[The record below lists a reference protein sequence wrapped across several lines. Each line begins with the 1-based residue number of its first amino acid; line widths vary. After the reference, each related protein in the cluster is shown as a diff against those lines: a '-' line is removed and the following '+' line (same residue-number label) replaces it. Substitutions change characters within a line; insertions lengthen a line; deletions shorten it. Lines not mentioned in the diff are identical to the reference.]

1 MDNFNRYKIIKRI
14 PHPQKL
20 SKCVFFLHIRGA
32 INGICKGPKPLHRYN
47 PPKKKKKKKTPFSP
61 CAPPPPPAPQKKGG
75 ATIRVYSV
83 PTFTHGSQLWLA
95 AFIMQWQ

>member
-47 PPKKKKKKKTPFSP
+47 PPKKKKKKKNTLLPMRPPS
-61 CAPPPPPAPQKKGG
+61 PPPHTKRKEEP
-75 ATIRVYSV
+75 
-83 PTFTHGSQLWLA
+83 
-95 AFIMQWQ
+95 